1 MAMSNLISLWYDTYL
16 WMALLPVI
24 RVLELSDVDIP
35 SILV

>member
-16 WMALLPVI
+16 WMTLLPLI
-24 RVLELSDVDIP
+24 RVLELSNVDIP